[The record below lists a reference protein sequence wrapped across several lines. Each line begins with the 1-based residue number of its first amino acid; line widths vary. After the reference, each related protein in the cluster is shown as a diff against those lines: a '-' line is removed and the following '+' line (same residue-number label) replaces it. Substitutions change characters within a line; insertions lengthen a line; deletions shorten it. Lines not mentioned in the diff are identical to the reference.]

1 MAIEKLR
8 MPTGAVLV
16 TVNIEKFKWNFKG
29 SDIKNNN
36 EPSGTD
42 PTNLVVKDLGSNIT
56 KPSKWKSISECI
68 FRVKKIDSKS
78 KLTSDLDLKEGSIFY
93 YNKDLLT
100 KISAA
105 CDNADEID
113 VLLFKTYCLG
123 YSYTISSTKA
133 TETLKTTCG
142 SISAIG
148 KIPEQTVEFSGY
160 SVRETAT
167 NKEEILDTY
176 IEKSHFITQDI
187 QKIITNGKLENV
199 VYLQI
204 TSSRYFL

>member
-42 PTNLVVKDLGSNIT
+42 PANLVVKDLGSNIT

-93 YNKDLLT
+93 YNKYLLT
-100 KISAA
+100 KYLLHVIMPMKLMFYFSKHIAWDIHTPSA
-105 CDNADEID
+105 
-113 VLLFKTYCLG
+113 
-123 YSYTISSTKA
+123 
-133 TETLKTTCG
+133 
-142 SISAIG
+142 
-148 KIPEQTVEFSGY
+148 Q
-160 SVRETAT
+160 
-167 NKEEILDTY
+167 
-176 IEKSHFITQDI
+176 
-187 QKIITNGKLENV
+187 QKLQKL
-199 VYLQI
+199 
-204 TSSRYFL
+204 

>member
-56 KPSKWKSISECI
+56 KPTKWKSISECI

-78 KLTSDLDLKEGSIFY
+78 KTYIRFRSKKKAAFSTI
-93 YNKDLLT
+93 T
-100 KISAA
+100 KI
-105 CDNADEID
+105 
-113 VLLFKTYCLG
+113 F
-123 YSYTISSTKA
+123 
-133 TETLKTTCG
+133 
-142 SISAIG
+142 
-148 KIPEQTVEFSGY
+148 
-160 SVRETAT
+160 
-167 NKEEILDTY
+167 
-176 IEKSHFITQDI
+176 
-187 QKIITNGKLENV
+187 
-199 VYLQI
+199 
-204 TSSRYFL
+204 